1 MDGTSP
7 MSFHTIEQALEALK
21 KGDLIVIIDDI
32 HRENEGDLV
41 MAAEFA
47 NQASIN
53 TLIQEAGGLICVPLL
68 PQRAAKLD
76 LPLMVQ
82 PMTDSLKTAFT
93 VSVDA
98 IETGTGI
105 SAAERATTIVRLA
118 DNHATAH
125 AFKKP
130 GHIFPLIA
138 KEGGVLTRPGH
149 TEAAIDLCRLAGL
162 TPVGVI
168 CEILNR
174 DGTMARRP
182 ELAVYAQEKKRVMIT
197 IEQLIAYRK
206 EHPYA

>member
-1 MDGTSP
+1 

-21 KGDLIVIIDDI
+21 NGDLIIVIDDI

-47 NQASIN
+47 TQETIN
-53 TLIQEAGGLICVPLL
+53 TMIQEAGGLICVPLL
-68 PQRAAKLD
+68 PERAHKLA

-82 PMTDSLKTAFT
+82 TMTDPLKTAFT

-105 SAAERATTIVRLA
+105 AAQERAMTIRALA
-118 DNHATAH
+118 SASSTVSS
-125 AFKKP
+125 FKKP

-138 KEGGVLTRPGH
+138 KSGGVLTRSGH
-149 TEAAIDLCRLAGL
+149 TEAAIDLCRIAGL

-168 CEILNR
+168 CEILNK
-174 DGTMARRP
+174 DGSMARRP
-182 ELAVYAQEKKRVMIT
+182 ELAVYAQEKNRVMIT